1 MLKSERQK
9 LPGCMWNIPGYTL
22 AEGKGKVDTQ
32 DNTAKGKMLN
42 RGVLKGLWIS
52 CWDEDELHRSHIRE
66 DKNVW
71 YYFLETIRLLC
82 AYWVLF

>member
-22 AEGKGKVDTQ
+22 AEGKGRVDTQ

-42 RGVLKGLWIS
+42 RGYEYRVGWGRTTQITHPRRQKWI
-52 CWDEDELHRSHIRE
+52 
-66 DKNVW
+66 
-71 YYFLETIRLLC
+71 
-82 AYWVLF
+82 VLFFGNYPFIMRVLSYVLTY